1 MCSTTCGGGGGCSVF
16 VCSMLVGHNFCP
28 EHSPAPLHDTGDSS
42 GDSSDNSSDDSLADR
57 DDPSIPIPSSSSI
70 LSSSDVGG
78 GVGGSSSSNF
88 LCDPTGS
95 SSADDANGS
104 LSDPTGSSG
113 GDGGLSDPT
122 GSSGGDGGL
131 SDPTGSSGDGG
142 GGGLSDPTGSSG
154 GDGGLSDP
162 TGSSG
167 DGGGGGSS
175 SSNFLSTPAGSSGV
189 GVDVGGSSTA
199 LAVGD
204 GVGVVGSSTALAVG
218 DGVGVGVGVVGSST
232 ALAVGD
238 GVGVVGSSTALAVG
252 VGDGV
257 GVGVGVGVVG
267 SSTALAVGDGVG
279 VGVVGLCEFQP
290 MSGFEFQRL
299 MQHMMVQTSQHVN
312 SQLVALSDTMSAV
325 GAQVQLVS
333 NKQNK
338 LEHQLGGLSGQV
350 AELTRGANNA
360 KSELTATVQQEVAA
374 ARASLTAQMVGLRST
389 QKFPALQKLKVRVLL
404 YACRDLGSSTVT
416 GGVCCRPALDGETSL
431 MLVNFP
437 LLMEVLQKNIPEVKK
452 SHKLTLGQAR
462 LLMAELNP
470 VTLDQ
475 DFHAEEYNKF
485 GVSGYKQSQIQ
496 YEAMAAYKC
505 SDWNQFFIEMSDAGY
520 NNPLP
525 VDIDKPVY
533 TTSGNSK
540 ASVESVECV
549 EDLSVKCAWGVQTC
563 REFLKNN
570 WDAYAAF
577 WGLGEDATVSHF
589 TGAGV
594 DMSPVLSA
602 RSIVKNHKID
612 VAEMAGDGLYN
623 EQGDDAEGGG
633 GVSGKRKRKAKSPG
647 RKRKSRKPSL
657 PKKSGPGLGL
667 ALAGRRLRKGSN
679 MSNMGVDL
687 SEGDSDGGNN
697 GDENVRNEE
706 SDSDDEANEESQTPK
721 MSTRADDL

>member
-122 GSSGGDGGL
+122 GSSG
-131 SDPTGSSGDGG
+131 
-142 GGGLSDPTGSSG
+142 
-154 GDGGLSDP
+154 
-162 TGSSG
+162 

-218 DGVGVGVGVVGSST
+218 D
-232 ALAVGD
+232 
-238 GVGVVGSSTALAVG
+238 
-252 VGDGV
+252 

>member
-142 GGGLSDPTGSSG
+142 GGG
-154 GDGGLSDP
+154 
-162 TGSSG
+162 
-167 DGGGGGSS
+167 SS

-218 DGVGVGVGVVGSST
+218 D
-232 ALAVGD
+232 
-238 GVGVVGSSTALAVG
+238 
-252 VGDGV
+252 